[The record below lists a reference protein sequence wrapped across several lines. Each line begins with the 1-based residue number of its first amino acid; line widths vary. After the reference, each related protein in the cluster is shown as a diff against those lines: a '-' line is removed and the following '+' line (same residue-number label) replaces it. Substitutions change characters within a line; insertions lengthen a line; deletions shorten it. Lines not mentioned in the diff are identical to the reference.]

1 MKKAKIVCV
10 IAACVC
16 IAAFIQGRIFQY
28 KGALLSQEP
37 TQGETIL
44 PEAVFAD
51 SNIIDLGNH
60 VIAYHV
66 PNNENI
72 CGLYGYFANDF
83 TGRDYIALHD
93 IDQNEI
99 YYLPDV
105 YGNITEIKMESAGEL
120 YIQYTDYRSDET
132 EEVHIPLTF
141 LGGPDAEAVD
151 VMSFGNRRGKLIISS
166 QEGLQSGG
174 IGLPCTVWTENAFL
188 GGERYDITFERISP
202 VYDIGLI
209 TGGLYA
215 DYRLTVKDE
224 EDDMIAEKVLVNYP
238 VVYEE
243 VHWLIDVSG
252 DGSADIVFA
261 FSDDWGMD
269 ALSGRTSL
277 LTLIWK
283 QETCTYEETMFPWL
297 WQEQDGMSGEWRC
310 PLWNQELSSLISFTG
325 KDRYGRLI
333 MDMYC
338 FLNGEWRRVRRMQ
351 ACYDENEYPASESP
365 PYLGYYERI
374 YSEAG
379 DIVEE
384 TPIHCETGAV
394 WFDEES
400 CWSRYNENNLELF
413 PDRGWEIISSNIGGI
428 KIDKI
433 IRNGIHQIVVGED
446 FFLVLY
452 DDGSVWSWGN
462 NEEGKLGIA
471 KSFVSE
477 PQRIEGLDY
486 VIKLEDGGENV
497 FALTEQ
503 GDVYTW
509 GVKENVIPMKPVDSS
524 AHIDT
529 PFMMQDLKNID
540 DITAEN
546 GKLYALNKDGSLYVS
561 DYPWAYGSFTNFSP
575 LQEDVMLGEI
585 GCMQAGAGNYD
596 YFVRT
601 DGSIFSFMSFFYE
614 GYNSNAYAF
623 IFPHEGEVEPGKN
636 NVIAWPPL
644 PEDIPEITV
653 LSEGGKYECL
663 IYYDLKGV
671 EGVKTVSSDP
681 YTVFL
686 SKENGTLYYW
696 NSDRIKYHD
705 KEFVLTHPDTLREQ
719 CNGEFV
725 EIRVADILDID
736 DAASS
741 WPQIISVKSGKENTM
756 FLTDDG
762 QVFISKYVTYDTV
775 DVEYG
780 FWQVAN
786 PGRDPQTATYY
797 DMALKELT
805 FQKLELTDIQS
816 IWTNGENCFC
826 AVDSEGGYYR
836 IIIEDNIITQ
846 TYLGL
851 LPMS

>member
-1 MKKAKIVCV
+1 MICGVICAGLAFGLGYLVCCYTSSSIYAAITKEENPYVSCAQMIKRTTQDSITVEYPYLNGEDAVSLKINE
-10 IAACVC
+10 
-16 IAAFIQGRIFQY
+16 QIFHI
-28 KGALLSQEP
+28 LFDDCLSDDEW
-37 TQGETIL
+37 TDR
-44 PEAVFAD
+44 AD
-51 SNIIDLGNH
+51 
-60 VIAYHV
+60 IAY
-66 PNNENI
+66 
-72 CGLYGYFANDF
+72 
-83 TGRDYIALHD
+83 
-93 IDQNEI
+93 EI
-99 YYLPDV
+99 TYMD
-105 YGNITEIKMESAGEL
+105 
-120 YIQYTDYRSDET
+120 
-132 EEVHIPLTF
+132 
-141 LGGPDAEAVD
+141 
-151 VMSFGNRRGKLIISS
+151 
-166 QEGLQSGG
+166 
-174 IGLPCTVWTENAFL
+174 
-188 GGERYDITFERISP
+188 
-202 VYDIGLI
+202 
-209 TGGLYA
+209 
-215 DYRLTVKDE
+215 
-224 EDDMIAEKVLVNYP
+224 EKVLSIYFRGEKQKGISTDGGNFEIGLNFNLESGELLRLADFYSM
-238 VVYEE
+238 EE
-243 VHWLIDVSG
+243 YQNLITNAV
-252 DGSADIVFA
+252 
-261 FSDDWGMD
+261 
-269 ALSGRTSL
+269 
-277 LTLIWK
+277 
-283 QETCTYEETMFPWL
+283 
-297 WQEQDGMSGEWRC
+297 EQDKIGIGNEIPAERENECLTYMNSCFINYFIGDNSYIYETTNFFIR
-310 PLWNQELSSLISFTG
+310 EG
-325 KDRYGRLI
+325 KL
-333 MDMYC
+333 C
-338 FLNGEWRRVRRMQ
+338 FLAEPLPSMNQ
-351 ACYDENEYPASESP
+351 
-365 PYLGYYERI
+365 LT
-374 YSEAG
+374 
-379 DIVEE
+379 IVEMEIDSFVPGDNIKQMNAQKE
-384 TPIHCETGAV
+384 TSER
-394 WFDEES
+394 E
-400 CWSRYNENNLELF
+400 
-413 PDRGWEIISSNIGGI
+413 
-428 KIDKI
+428 
-433 IRNGIHQIVVGED
+433 IVVGED

-471 KSFVSE
+471 ESFVSE
-477 PQRIEGLDY
+477 PQRIEGLEH
-486 VIKLEDGGENV
+486 VVKLEDGGENV

-529 PFMMQDLKNID
+529 PFMMQNLKNIA

-561 DYPWAYGSFTNFSP
+561 DYPWVYGSFTNFSP

-601 DGSIFSFMSFFYE
+601 DGSIFSLMSFFYE

-736 DAASS
+736 DAASGC
-741 WPQIISVKSGKENTM
+741 PQIISIKSGKENTM

-762 QVFISKYVTYDTV
+762 QVFISKYEAYDTA

-780 FWQVAN
+780 LWQVAN
-786 PGRDPQTATYY
+786 PDRDLQTATYY

-826 AVDSEGGYYR
+826 AVDSGGGYYR
-836 IIIEDNIITQ
+836 IVIEDNLITQ

-851 LPMS
+851 LPRF